1 MRGAPAAILN
11 WLHRP
16 TNLPT
21 GSARPTGFPPL
32 QSLLAK
38 GHEDIMKLTIGE
50 PTLSQELLDSYF
62 LTISTY
68 DGDADGSGAF
78 RVVGFKR
85 EREDHLQLLEHLLTT
100 LQKVK
105 EAYPSG
111 RGGEDFL
118 STEVPLFEAWFGY
131 DYPDPSDSPT
141 STDFPTTSS
150 CSPTPSAAD
159 FPTSVT
165 SVDKPTST
173 DQPAAA
179 DYFDSVPDS
188 FTPASTCPPADFKLT
203 LATKL
208 TRELDFRWEPFTTE
222 EANEFLTWAPR
233 IWAFRE
239 STAHLYGASPLDSP
253 KGVWPLDATLL
264 DFSGSEASLSSFTV
278 GYFDEEGRERKVDF
292 EL

>member
-1 MRGAPAAILN
+1 
-11 WLHRP
+11 
-16 TNLPT
+16 
-21 GSARPTGFPPL
+21 
-32 QSLLAK
+32 
-38 GHEDIMKLTIGE
+38 MKLTIGE

-68 DGDADGSGAF
+68 DGDADGSGVF

-85 EREDHLQLLEHLLTT
+85 EREEHLQLLEHLLTT

-118 STEVPLFEAWFGY
+118 STEVPLFEAWFHY
-131 DYPDPSDSPT
+131 DCPDPADNPASADNPSSAPT
-141 STDFPTTSS
+141 DQ
-150 CSPTPSAAD
+150 PSAAD
-159 FPTSVT
+159 
-165 SVDKPTST
+165 
-173 DQPAAA
+173 
-179 DYFDSVPDS
+179 YFSSVPDS
-188 FTPASTCPPADFKLT
+188 LTPASTRTPADSKLA

-239 STAHLYGASPLDSP
+239 STIHLYGASSLDSP
-253 KGVWPLDATLL
+253 KGVWPLDSTLI